1 MRVHCMSKG
10 NCYIP
15 DHDSNSS
22 ESPKHILSECIEGA
36 IVADSCLEIRTI
48 FGRQSRIEGRK
59 EPSERSVVSHCTSL
73 QKINPFRIQHTFEV
87 QERVDCPS
95 YPSRRYLLLSP
106 SNLPSPIPQ
115 VLQSQYQVQ
124 TIIIQSLQYHPVF
137 HVCSFLQSSL
147 LISYVEKVFLGYW
160 RNEVFKI
167 RGNELINDTIF
178 RVR

>member
-106 SNLPSPIPQ
+106 VADPTSPSIAVPGSNNHHSITAI
-115 VLQSQYQVQ
+115 S
-124 TIIIQSLQYHPVF
+124 
-137 HVCSFLQSSL
+137 SSL
-147 LISYVEKVFLGYW
+147 PRLFLPAILTSHQLC
-160 RNEVFKI
+160 RESI
-167 RGNELINDTIF
+167 PRLLEE
-178 RVR
+178 